1 MLGIMNYK
9 KEKRV
14 KDKLSTLAVCVC
26 ATLTNLMIC
35 IVSKARQC
43 ANVGMKG
50 NMVRRQRLRSTLSFF
65 LAATM
70 LFTPIQSGKTV
81 SAAENKTTADYE
93 EIVGS
98 YSVDKS
104 IKRYTIYKEGFDN
117 VKPSDEYRIEA
128 KDYVYYIEG
137 ELDSNGKEIAV
148 KPKELIDYERM
159 DGTSVIISETG
170 FIEYEVDIK
179 NAGFYDISLTYY
191 PIEGKNSEIQRSFF
205 IDGELPYDEL
215 ALVEF
220 SRVWS
225 NNITEFYLNKDGI
238 MTKKWEKDNQ
248 GNDLKP
254 TLYETPEWITSYL
267 YDSNGYVINHL
278 SVYFT
283 EGVHKISMLSL
294 REPMLLRRITLNNT
308 TEVVDYKTKKAEWDG
323 MNAKDTSGI
332 LVRVEAESVTKTSS
346 QMLYPKQDQSSPA
359 VYPSSTKELLNNT
372 IGGNSWR
379 LTGQWME
386 WDFEVPETGYYN
398 IGFFTKQNFVRGI
411 YVSRKITIDGKVL
424 FNELSDYGFRYQS
437 NWRFDSFMDENKEA
451 YKIYLEAG
459 SHTLRMQNVLGEFSS
474 IIGEVQESLSK
485 LNAIYRKIIRITGV
499 KPDIYS
505 DYQIEAKL
513 PELEAE
519 LIDVHNQLDSS
530 IKHLREVA
538 GGSSDKEA
546 VLVTMRD
553 QLEDLIKD
561 QEYFKKVVTSYKINV
576 RAVGT
581 WLSGAVSQPLQLDA
595 IYIYSPDVDANIS
608 RSSFWSKL
616 WYEIC
621 RLFYSFIID
630 YNQIGNVSEKGKE
643 THTITLWVG
652 TGRDQA
658 NVIKSLIDETFTKR
672 TGINVNVMLVDM
684 GTLLQATLAG
694 QGPDV
699 AIQLNISNPTYNSAI
714 QSSNDMPMNYGLRNA
729 VADLSQFS
737 DLKEVRERFFDSAMV
752 PFTYQNHTF
761 ALPETQ
767 TFPMMFYR
775 KDILK
780 ELGLTLPQTWDDVKV
795 IMSVLAKNQM
805 EFGMLPNELNFL
817 MLLNQF
823 GGQYYNEDATKSAL
837 DSDEGINAFKEYC
850 SLYTEYKLD
859 KVTSVEDRFRTGE
872 CPIIIADYS
881 VYNNFQV
888 SAPDIKGLW
897 GFAPVPGMR
906 KEDGTINR
914 NVASVGSACIIMEAS
929 KYKEDSWE
937 FIKWWTS
944 AEVQTLYGKEME
956 SLMGASARVATAN
969 KEAFERLPWPSAD
982 YTALKKQFESVVGTR
997 QVPGGYFTWRNIDN
1011 AFYKVTTNTDSASAR
1026 ECLMDN
1032 IIYIN
1037 DEINYKRKEFHMPL
1051 AND

>member
-1 MLGIMNYK
+1 MLGIMNNK
-9 KEKRV
+9 KEKKKMAKR
-14 KDKLSTLAVCVC
+14 K
-26 ATLTNLMIC
+26 
-35 IVSKARQC
+35 RF
-43 ANVGMKG
+43 
-50 NMVRRQRLRSTLSFF
+50 RRTLSLI
-65 LAATM
+65 LAASM
-70 LFTPIQSGKTV
+70 LFTPIQSEKTAA
-81 SAAENKTTADYE
+81 AAENKTMEDYE

-104 IKRYTIYKEGFDN
+104 IDRFTEYKNGYDN
-117 VKPSDEYRIEA
+117 IKPTDEYVIEA
-128 KDYVYYIEG
+128 KDYVYYTEG
-137 ELDSNGKEIAV
+137 ELDSKGKEI
-148 KPKELIDYERM
+148 PSTPEDMIDYEGM
-159 DGTSVIISETG
+159 NGTSIITSEAG
-170 FIEYEVDIK
+170 LIEYEIDIK
-179 NAGFYDISLTYY
+179 NAGFYDISLTYF

-225 NNITEFYLNKDGI
+225 NNITETYLNEDGI
-238 MTKKWEKDNQ
+238 LTKKWEKDNQ

-254 TLYETPEWITSYL
+254 SLYETPEWITSYL
-267 YDSNGYVINHL
+267 YDSNGYVVNQL
-278 SVYFT
+278 SVYLT

-294 REPMLLRRITLNNT
+294 KEPMLLRRITLNNSA
-308 TEVVDYKTKKAEWDG
+308 EVVNYETKKAEWDA

-332 LVRVEAESVTKTSS
+332 LVRVEAENVTKTSS
-346 QMLYPKQDQSSPA
+346 QMLYPRQDQSSPA

-379 LTGQWME
+379 LVGQWME
-386 WDFEVPETGYYN
+386 WNFEVPESGYYN
-398 IGFFTKQNFVRGI
+398 IGLYTKQNFVRGI
-411 YVSRKITIDGKVL
+411 YVSRKIMIDGNVL

-437 NWRFDSFMDENKEA
+437 NWRFDTLMDGNEEA

-459 SHTLRMQNVLGEFSS
+459 SHTIRMQNVLGEFSS

-485 LNAIYRKIIRITGV
+485 LNSIYRKIIRITGV

-519 LIDVHNQLDSS
+519 LIDVHNQLDLA
-530 IKHLREVA
+530 IKQLREVA

-561 QEYFKKVVTSYKINV
+561 QEYFKKIVASYKINV

-581 WLSGAVSQPLQLDA
+581 WLSSAVSQPLQLDA
-595 IYIYSPDVDANIS
+595 IYIYSPDVDAKVTG
-608 RSSFWSKL
+608 SSFWSKL

-630 YNQIGNVSEKGKE
+630 YNQIGNVSEKGE
-643 THTITLWVG
+643 ESNTITLWVG

-699 AIQLNISNPTYNSAI
+699 AIQLNISNPTNNTAI

-737 DLKEVRERFFDSAMV
+737 DLEEVKERFFESAMV
-752 PFTYQNHTF
+752 PFTYDDHTF

-780 ELGLTLPQTWDDVKV
+780 ELGLILPETWDDVKV

-837 DSDEGINAFKEYC
+837 DSDEAINAFKEYC
-850 SLYTEYKLD
+850 RLYTDYKLD

-897 GFAPVPGMR
+897 GFAPVPGML
-906 KEDGTINR
+906 KEDGTIDR
-914 NVASVGSACIIMEAS
+914 SVASVGSACVIMEAS
-929 KYKEDSWE
+929 KYKEDSWK
-937 FIKWWTS
+937 FLKWWTS
-944 AEVQTLYGKEME
+944 AEIQTMYGKEME

-969 KEAFERLPWPSAD
+969 KEAFDNLPWPTVD
-982 YTALKKQFESVVGTR
+982 HDALKEQFKSVVGTR

-1011 AFYKVTTNTDSASAR
+1011 AFYKVNANVDSASAR

-1037 DEINYKRKEFHMPL
+1037 DEINYKRKEFHLPL
-1051 AND
+1051 ATD

>member
-35 IVSKARQC
+35 IVSKARQY
-43 ANVGMKG
+43 ANVGMMG

-128 KDYVYYIEG
+128 KDYVYYTEG

-372 IGGNSWR
+372 I
-379 LTGQWME
+379 
-386 WDFEVPETGYYN
+386 
-398 IGFFTKQNFVRGI
+398 
-411 YVSRKITIDGKVL
+411 
-424 FNELSDYGFRYQS
+424 
-437 NWRFDSFMDENKEA
+437 
-451 YKIYLEAG
+451 
-459 SHTLRMQNVLGEFSS
+459 
-474 IIGEVQESLSK
+474 
-485 LNAIYRKIIRITGV
+485 
-499 KPDIYS
+499 
-505 DYQIEAKL
+505 
-513 PELEAE
+513 
-519 LIDVHNQLDSS
+519 
-530 IKHLREVA
+530 
-538 GGSSDKEA
+538 
-546 VLVTMRD
+546 
-553 QLEDLIKD
+553 
-561 QEYFKKVVTSYKINV
+561 
-576 RAVGT
+576 
-581 WLSGAVSQPLQLDA
+581 
-595 IYIYSPDVDANIS
+595 
-608 RSSFWSKL
+608 
-616 WYEIC
+616 
-621 RLFYSFIID
+621 
-630 YNQIGNVSEKGKE
+630 
-643 THTITLWVG
+643 
-652 TGRDQA
+652 
-658 NVIKSLIDETFTKR
+658 
-672 TGINVNVMLVDM
+672 
-684 GTLLQATLAG
+684 
-694 QGPDV
+694 
-699 AIQLNISNPTYNSAI
+699 
-714 QSSNDMPMNYGLRNA
+714 
-729 VADLSQFS
+729 
-737 DLKEVRERFFDSAMV
+737 
-752 PFTYQNHTF
+752 
-761 ALPETQ
+761 
-767 TFPMMFYR
+767 
-775 KDILK
+775 
-780 ELGLTLPQTWDDVKV
+780 
-795 IMSVLAKNQM
+795 
-805 EFGMLPNELNFL
+805 
-817 MLLNQF
+817 
-823 GGQYYNEDATKSAL
+823 
-837 DSDEGINAFKEYC
+837 
-850 SLYTEYKLD
+850 
-859 KVTSVEDRFRTGE
+859 
-872 CPIIIADYS
+872 
-881 VYNNFQV
+881 
-888 SAPDIKGLW
+888 
-897 GFAPVPGMR
+897 
-906 KEDGTINR
+906 
-914 NVASVGSACIIMEAS
+914 
-929 KYKEDSWE
+929 
-937 FIKWWTS
+937 
-944 AEVQTLYGKEME
+944 
-956 SLMGASARVATAN
+956 
-969 KEAFERLPWPSAD
+969 
-982 YTALKKQFESVVGTR
+982 
-997 QVPGGYFTWRNIDN
+997 
-1011 AFYKVTTNTDSASAR
+1011 
-1026 ECLMDN
+1026 
-1032 IIYIN
+1032 
-1037 DEINYKRKEFHMPL
+1037 
-1051 AND
+1051 

>member
-1 MLGIMNYK
+1 M
-9 KEKRV
+9 
-14 KDKLSTLAVCVC
+14 
-26 ATLTNLMIC
+26 
-35 IVSKARQC
+35 
-43 ANVGMKG
+43 ANRK
-50 NMVRRQRLRSTLSFF
+50 RLRRMLALL

-70 LFTPIQSGKTV
+70 LFTPVHREKTV
-81 SAAENKTTADYE
+81 NAQEAKTMEDFE
-93 EIVGS
+93 EVVTS
-98 YSVDKS
+98 YSVDPS
-104 IKRYTIYKEGFDN
+104 MERYATYRTKFDE
-117 VKPSDEYRIEA
+117 VRPSEEYVIDA
-128 KDYVYYIEG
+128 KDYLYYTEG
-137 ELDSNGKEIAV
+137 EKDDSGVEQ
-148 KPKELIDYERM
+148 PLSPEEMTDYEGM
-159 DGTSVIISETG
+159 EGTSVLTG
-170 FIEYEVDIK
+170 ESGLIEYEVMIK
-179 NAGFYDISLTYY
+179 KAGFYDISLTYY

-205 IDGELPYDEL
+205 IDGVLPYDEL

-220 SRVWS
+220 SRIWS
-225 NNITEFYLNKDGI
+225 NNITESYMNEDGI
-238 MTKKWEKDNQ
+238 FTKKWEKDNQ

-254 TLYETPEWITSYL
+254 TLYETPEWVTSYL
-267 YDSNGYVINHL
+267 YDSNGYVTNQL
-278 SVYFT
+278 SVYLT
-283 EGVHKISMLSL
+283 EGVHKISMLSIK
-294 REPMLLRRITLNNT
+294 EPMLLRRITLNNT
-308 TEVVDYKTKKAEWDG
+308 TQVVDYQAKKAEWDAL
-323 MNAKDTSGI
+323 NAKDTSGI

-379 LTGQWME
+379 LVGQWME
-386 WDFEVPETGYYN
+386 WDFEVPESGYYN
-398 IGFFTKQNFVRGI
+398 IGMYAKQNFVRGI
-411 YVSRKITIDGKVL
+411 YVSRKIMIDGAVL
-424 FNELSDYGFRYQS
+424 FDEMNDYGFRYQS
-437 NWRFDSFMDENKEA
+437 NWRLDTLEDENKEP
-451 YKIYLEAG
+451 YRIYLEAG
-459 SHTLRMQNVLGEFSS
+459 SHTLRMKNVLGDFST

-499 KPDIYS
+499 APDVYS
-505 DYQIEAKL
+505 DYQIESKL

-519 LIDVHNQLDSS
+519 LVEVHDQLDAA
-530 IKHLREVA
+530 IKQLRQVA

-553 QLEDLIKD
+553 QLKDLIKD

-581 WLSGAVSQPLQLDA
+581 WLSNAVSQPLQLDA
-595 IYIYSPDVDANIS
+595 IYIYSPDVEVNVTG
-608 RSSFWSKL
+608 SSFWSKL

-630 YNQIGNVSEKGKE
+630 YNQIGNVAEKG
-643 THTITLWVG
+643 TDSHTITLWVG

-658 NVIKSLIDETFTKR
+658 NVIKSLVDENFTKK

-699 AIQLNISNPTYNSAI
+699 AIQVNVSNPGNSSAI

-729 VADLSQFS
+729 VTDLSQFS
-737 DLKEVRERFFDSAMV
+737 DLEEVRKRFNDSALV
-752 PFTYQNHTF
+752 PFTYEGSTF

-780 ELGLTLPQTWDDVKV
+780 ELGLSLPETWDDVKV
-795 IMSVLAKNQM
+795 TMSVLAKNQM

-823 GGQYYNEDATKSAL
+823 GGQYYNADATKSAL
-837 DSDEGINAFKEYC
+837 DSDEAINAFKEYC
-850 SLYTEYKLD
+850 RLYTDYKLD

-872 CPIIIADYS
+872 CPIMIADYT

-906 KEDGTINR
+906 KEDGTIDR
-914 NVASVGSACIIMEAS
+914 SVASAGSACVIMEAS
-929 KYKEDSWE
+929 KYKQDSWE

-944 AEVQTLYGKEME
+944 AATQTLYGKEME

-969 KEAFERLPWPSAD
+969 MEAFDALPWPSAD
-982 YTALKKQFESVVGTR
+982 YDALKEQFQSVVGTR

-1037 DEINYKRKEFHMPL
+1037 DEINYKRKEFKMPL
-1051 AND
+1051 AVED

>member
-1 MLGIMNYK
+1 MFGIMNNK
-9 KEKRV
+9 KEKKKMV
-14 KDKLSTLAVCVC
+14 KRK
-26 ATLTNLMIC
+26 
-35 IVSKARQC
+35 RF
-43 ANVGMKG
+43 
-50 NMVRRQRLRSTLSFF
+50 RRTLSLI
-65 LAATM
+65 LAASM
-70 LFTPIQSGKTV
+70 LFTPFQSKKTAT
-81 SAAENKTTADYE
+81 AAENKTMDEYE

-98 YSVDKS
+98 YSVDQS
-104 IKRYTIYKEGFDN
+104 IDRYTVYKEGFEM
-117 VKPSDEYRIEA
+117 VKPSEEYVIEA
-128 KDYVYYIEG
+128 KDYIYYTEG
-137 ELDSNGKEIAV
+137 ELDHNGKELPIV
-148 KPKELIDYERM
+148 PEEKIDYEGM
-159 DGTSVIISETG
+159 DGTSIITSETG
-170 FIEYEVDIK
+170 LVEYEVDIK
-179 NAGFYDISLTYY
+179 TAGFYDISLTYY
-191 PIEGKNSEIQRSFF
+191 PINGKNSEIQRSFF
-205 IDGELPYDEL
+205 IDGALPYDEL

-225 NNITEFYLNKDGI
+225 NSITETYLNEDGI
-238 MTKKWEKDNQ
+238 LTKKWEKDNQ

-254 TLYETPEWITSYL
+254 SLYETPEWITSYL
-267 YDSNGYVINHL
+267 YDSNGYVINQL
-278 SVYFT
+278 SVYLT

-294 REPMLLRRITLNNT
+294 KEPMLLRRITLNNT
-308 TEVVDYKTKKAEWDG
+308 TEVVDYKTKKTEWDG

-332 LVRVEAESVTKTSS
+332 LVRVEAENVTKTSS
-346 QMLYPKQDQSSPA
+346 QMLYPRQDQSSPA

-379 LTGQWME
+379 LVGQWME
-386 WDFEVPETGYYN
+386 WDFEVPESGYYN
-398 IGFFTKQNFVRGI
+398 IGFYAKQNFVRGI
-411 YVSRKITIDGKVL
+411 YVSRKIMIDGNVL

-437 NWRFDSFMDENKEA
+437 NWRFDTLMDGNEDA

-485 LNAIYRKIIRITGV
+485 LNSIYRKIIRITGV
-499 KPDIYS
+499 KPDVYS

-519 LIDVHNQLDSS
+519 LIDVHNQLDSA

-553 QLEDLIKD
+553 QLESLIKD
-561 QEYFKKVVTSYKINV
+561 QEYFKKIVTSYKINV

-581 WLSGAVSQPLQLDA
+581 WLSSAVSQPLQLDA
-595 IYIYSPDVDANIS
+595 IYIYSPDVDATVS
-608 RSSFWSKL
+608 GSSFWSKL

-630 YNQIGNVSEKGKE
+630 YNQIGNVSEKGTE
-643 THTITLWVG
+643 NNTITLWVG

-658 NVIKSLIDETFTKR
+658 NVIKSLIDETFTKK

-699 AIQLNISNPTYNSAI
+699 AIQLNISNPTNNSAI

-729 VADLSQFS
+729 VTDLSQFS
-737 DLKEVRERFFDSAMV
+737 DLEEVTERFFDSAMV
-752 PFTYQNHTF
+752 PFTYEDSTF

-780 ELGLTLPQTWDDVKV
+780 ELGISLPETWDEVKV

-823 GGQYYNEDATKSAL
+823 GGQYYNEAATKSAL
-837 DSDEGINAFKEYC
+837 DSDEAINAFKEYC
-850 SLYTEYKLD
+850 RLYTDYKLD

-897 GFAPVPGMR
+897 GFAPVPGML
-906 KEDGTINR
+906 KEDGTIDR
-914 NVASVGSACIIMEAS
+914 SVASVGSACVIMEAS

-944 AEVQTLYGKEME
+944 TETQTMYGKEME

-969 KEAFERLPWPSAD
+969 KEAFENLPWPSAD
-982 YTALKKQFESVVGTR
+982 HDALKEQFKSVVGTR

-1011 AFYKVTTNTDSASAR
+1011 AFYKVNANVDSASAR

-1037 DEINYKRKEFHMPL
+1037 DEINYKRKEFHLPL
-1051 AND
+1051 ATD